1 MLFHGLFPAAWCHFK
16 ALTMA
21 PGNIYMRKLVVYTTR
36 TRIDNART
44 MFCKITNRNINKK
57 NIHELLTHV
66 WWTRDALLAEG
77 SFRCF
82 DLTMLESY
90 RMIKDKYFSVQNPVR
105 KHFRSASQHCWKP
118 SIPNQISPAFGGKFG
133 AHARHKYETDNLKKG
148 QNSRNLSEPC
158 TNLHCIAAVSLS
170 RLKKF

>member
-82 DLTMLESY
+82 DLMMLESY

-105 KHFRSASQHCWKP
+105 KHFKSASQHCWKP
-118 SIPNQISPAFGGKFG
+118 SIPNQISPAFGVNLVFMQGTNMKRIIWKKDKIKG
-133 AHARHKYETDNLKKG
+133 ICPNLARI
-148 QNSRNLSEPC
+148 
-158 TNLHCIAAVSLS
+158 CII
-170 RLKKF
+170 

>member
-105 KHFRSASQHCWKP
+105 KHFKSASQHCWKP
-118 SIPNQISPAFGGKFG
+118 SIPNQISPAFGVNLVFMQGTNMKRIIWKKDKIQG
-133 AHARHKYETDNLKKG
+133 ICPNLARI
-148 QNSRNLSEPC
+148 C
-158 TNLHCIAAVSLS
+158 VI
-170 RLKKF
+170 